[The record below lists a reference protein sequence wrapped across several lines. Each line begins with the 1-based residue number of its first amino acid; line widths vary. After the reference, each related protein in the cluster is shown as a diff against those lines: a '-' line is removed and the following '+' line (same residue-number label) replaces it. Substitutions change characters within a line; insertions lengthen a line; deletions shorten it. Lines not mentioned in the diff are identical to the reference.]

1 MLTRLRLTSPLSI
14 ARLKMPKLNGASN
27 SCGNNVKISIR
38 MVLFYPGILQ
48 RMLGNF
54 SLNDFHGMRYSRH
67 YHLEALLYRPGT
79 ARQVDDETLPALTG
93 HRPAQHRHGRF
104 LQ

>member
-27 SCGNNVKISIR
+27 ICGNKVRISIR

-48 RMLGNF
+48 GMLGYF

-67 YHLEALLYRPGT
+67 YRLKTLLHRLST
-79 ARQVDDETLPALTG
+79 ARHVNDHTLPALAG
-93 HRPAQHRHGRF
+93 YRPAQHAHG
-104 LQ
+104 